1 MTKPNHHPETFNLTQ
16 RASCILVLF
25 LFPLWL
31 FSQKVVTGAEQLE
44 RYLPLLEGKQ
54 VGLVVN
60 HSSLVGPSHLVDTL
74 FAHGVCLSRI
84 FAPEHGFRGAA
95 EAGEL
100 VKDGHDVRT
109 GTPITSLYGKRK
121 KPSAED
127 LAGVDVVVFDIQD
140 VGTRFFTYISTLFLV
155 MEACAEQGKEVVV
168 LDRPNPNG
176 WYVDGPVLTDP
187 KLESFV
193 GIAPLP
199 VVHGCTVGE
208 LARLFCG
215 ENWVWQPRERL
226 RLTVVPCLHYDH
238 RTPYDPPVPPSP
250 NLPNARAV
258 LLYPGICLFEGT
270 VASLGRGT
278 EMPFQVI
285 GHPEF
290 PIDSFRFVPRSVPA
304 ARRPP
309 NEGHVCKGYDLR
321 NIPLDSLR
329 QQRGLNL
336 SWLLGFYQNFTNK
349 HYFFLENGYFDLLA
363 GNRLLRQQIVEG
375 KTEAE
380 IRASWAPDLEV
391 FRAIRQ
397 GYLLYAD

>member
-1 MTKPNHHPETFNLTQ
+1 MSRYSHTSQASP
-16 RASCILVLF
+16 RAFCLF
-25 LFPLWL
+25 ALLLLPLSL

-44 RYLPLLEGKQ
+44 RYLPLLAGKQ

-60 HSSLVGPSHLVDTL
+60 HSSLIGQSHLVDTL
-74 FAHGVCLSRI
+74 YAHGVCLSRI

-100 VKDGHDVRT
+100 IKDGHDVRT
-109 GTPITSLYGKRK
+109 GTPIASLYGKRK
-121 KPSAED
+121 KPSVED
-127 LAGVDVVVFDIQD
+127 LAFVDVVVFDIQD
-140 VGTRFFTYISTLFLV
+140 VGARFFTYISTLFLV
-155 MEACAEQGKEVVV
+155 MEACAEQGKEIIV

-176 WYVDGPVLTDP
+176 WYVDGPVLVDP

-199 VVHGCTVGE
+199 LVHGCTVGE

-215 ENWVWQPRERL
+215 ENWVWQPCERL

-238 RTPYDPPVPPSP
+238 HTPYDPPVPPSP
-250 NLPNARAV
+250 NLPNARSV
-258 LLYPGICLFEGT
+258 LLYPGVCLFEGT
-270 VASLGRGT
+270 VVSLGRGT

-290 PIDSFRFVPRSVPA
+290 PIDSFSFVPRSVPA

-309 NEGHVCKGYDLR
+309 NEGFRCKGYDLR
-321 NIPLDSLR
+321 TIPMDSLR
-329 QQRGLNL
+329 QQTGLNL
-336 SWLLGFYQNFTNK
+336 SWLLDFYRNFTNK
-349 HYFFLENGYFDLLA
+349 QYFFLENKYFDLLA
-363 GNRLLRQQIVEG
+363 GNRDLRQQIIDG

-380 IRASWAPDLEV
+380 IRASWTADLEV
-391 FRAIRQ
+391 FRAIRRQ
-397 GYLLYAD
+397 YLLYAE